1 MIFLKIVPDT
11 SVIID
16 GRISHLIN
24 TGEIETGEYN
34 KAEIIVP
41 EAAIAELESQAN
53 QGREIGFSGLT
64 ELQKLCKLAEE
75 NKIIIRFTGPRPSLE
90 QVKLASGG
98 EIDALIRQVAI
109 DNNARFITSDTIQS
123 EVARAKGLDV
133 MYLRPQGEDLT
144 PLAIDKFFDE
154 YTIAVHL
161 KERARPTAKKG
172 SIKEQKLVTIRD
184 NPMNEYELRVIAQ
197 EVLERARRDP
207 DGFIEMERKGA
218 TVVQIGSMRIAISR
232 RPFSD
237 GMEITAVRPIVDID
251 LDDYDE
257 AARIKELLKGDTRAT
272 LIIGPPGSG
281 KTTLVQGIATYLL
294 EKGNVVK
301 TMEQPREL
309 QIPDEITQYTTLEG
323 SMKNTADLLLLL
335 RPDYVIFD
343 DLRRNDDFEVFSD
356 LRLAG
361 ISMIGVM
368 HALSP
373 GEAICRFIDRVD
385 LSVLHQVIGS
395 IVFVHKGVIQTILTT
410 DLILKAPD
418 GMEGEL
424 AIRPVTVVSDLIT
437 HEKIYEIFRCENETI
452 IMPASA
458 DVFESS
464 DYQIESDLPTDIAT
478 SSESFSAKAD
488 ASGILSQAPS
498 AVSHPAHS
506 AIPQHGFETCYA
518 NGGGF
523 DTVKQEVRD
532 EHIKNSFGGESEKSH
547 KIDDIVLKGDL
558 RKHHDEVQSSETEKT
573 AIKPESVA
581 ISDESEDESASWDV
595 TERDIQREIGRYT
608 NGQITV
614 EMFSA
619 TKAIVFIDDRDVPAA
634 IGKGGKNIAG
644 IVNRVGVGIDIRP
657 ASDMFRSDGG
667 AKESAGTHGKTS
679 AGHTANTAN
688 TREHTGATTSS
699 QAASNAASA
708 VTGNTTP
715 SGEMLVSE
723 GVYIRVEKKHLA
735 VISHENIGKIV
746 DVFSGRDYLFTATA
760 NESGEIILAKNSTIA
775 QEMLKRYTEGE
786 PIRLKTV

>member
-24 TGEIETGEYN
+24 IGEIETGEYN
-34 KAEIIVP
+34 KTEIIVP

-53 QGREIGFSGLT
+53 QGREIGLSGLT

-75 NKIIIRFTGPRPSLE
+75 GKISIRFTGPRPTLE
-90 QVKLASGG
+90 QVKLANGG

-133 MYLRPQGEDLT
+133 LYLRPQGENFT
-144 PLAIDKFFDE
+144 PLAIDQFFDE
-154 YTIAVHL
+154 YTIAVYL
-161 KERARPTAKKG
+161 KERARPVAKKG
-172 SIKEQKLVTIRD
+172 SIKEQSLVAIRD
-184 NPMNEYELRVIAQ
+184 NPMNEYELRIIAQ

-218 TVVQIGSMRIAISR
+218 TVVQIGSMRIAISK

-237 GMEITAVRPIVDID
+237 GMEIIAVRPIVDID
-251 LDDYDE
+251 LDDYEE
-257 AARIKELLKGDTRAT
+257 AEKIKTLLKGDTRAM

-294 EKGNVVK
+294 SEGNIVK

-323 SMKNTADLLLLL
+323 SMKNTADLLMLL

-361 ISMIGVM
+361 IGMIGVM

-395 IVFVHKGVIQTILTT
+395 IVFVYGGVIQTILTT
-410 DLILKAPD
+410 DLILKCPD
-418 GMEGEL
+418 GMEREL
-424 AIRPVTVVSDLIT
+424 SFRPVTVVSDLLT
-437 HEKIYEIFRCENETI
+437 NEKVYEIFRCEHETI

-458 DVFESS
+458 DIYESS
-464 DYQIESDLPTDIAT
+464 DYVTEVESPSDTGSAPVINEPFNSLSPGTATVQISKELYAATYIESTNVHQILTEKESEIA
-478 SSESFSAKAD
+478 
-488 ASGILSQAPS
+488 
-498 AVSHPAHS
+498 VHS
-506 AIPQHGFETCYA
+506 AINETE
-518 NGGGF
+518 
-523 DTVKQEVRD
+523 QS
-532 EHIKNSFGGESEKSH
+532 ISEK
-547 KIDDIVLKGDL
+547 DVP
-558 RKHHDEVQSSETEKT
+558 EEKST
-573 AIKPESVA
+573 ANPSQK
-581 ISDESEDESASWDV
+581 DESEEEGASWEI

-608 NGQITV
+608 NGHIVV
-614 EMFSA
+614 EMRSA
-619 TKAIVFIDDRDVPAA
+619 TKAIVYIDDRDVPAA
-634 IGKGGKNIAG
+634 IGKGGKNIAA

-657 ASDMFRSDGG
+657 ESDMMRGDAVKS
-667 AKESAGTHGKTS
+667 
-679 AGHTANTAN
+679 TANIPGNTYKRGGEVNSIDAN
-688 TREHTGATTSS
+688 T
-699 QAASNAASA
+699 
-708 VTGNTTP
+708 
-715 SGEMLVSE
+715 SGEILVND
-723 GVYIRVEKKHLA
+723 GLHVRVDKKHLA
-735 VISHENIGKIV
+735 IMSHENIGRMV
-746 DVFSGRDYLFTATA
+746 DIFSGREYLFTATV

-775 QEMLKRYTEGE
+775 QEMLKRYNEGE

>member
-41 EAAIAELESQAN
+41 EAAVAELESQAN

-64 ELQKLCKLAEE
+64 ELQKLCKFAEE
-75 NKIIIRFTGPRPSLE
+75 GKISIRFTGTRPTLE

-133 MYLRPQGEDLT
+133 LYLRPQGENFT
-144 PLAIDKFFDE
+144 PLAIDQFFDE
-154 YTIAVHL
+154 YTIAVYL
-161 KERARPTAKKG
+161 KERARPVAKKG
-172 SIKEQKLVTIRD
+172 SIKEQKLVSIRD

-251 LDDYDE
+251 LDDYKE
-257 AARIKELLKGDTRAT
+257 ADQIKELLKGGTRAM

-294 EKGNVVK
+294 NEGNVVK

-323 SMKNTADLLLLL
+323 SMKNTADLLMLL
-335 RPDYVIFD
+335 RPDFVIFD

-361 ISMIGVM
+361 IGMIGVM
-368 HALSP
+368 HACSP

-395 IVFVHKGVIQTILTT
+395 IVFVYGGAIQTILTT
-410 DLILKAPD
+410 DLILKCPD

-424 AIRPVTVVSDLIT
+424 TFRPVTVVSDCISN
-437 HEKIYEIFRCENETI
+437 EKVYEIFRCENETI
-452 IMPASA
+452 IMPASP
-458 DVFESS
+458 DIYESS
-464 DYQIESDLPTDIAT
+464 EYITEVDTPLDTISAPAPVHDETFDAVNAVLQKTATTQTVEELYTPEYGESVDT
-478 SSESFSAKAD
+478 SHISTEKE
-488 ASGILSQAPS
+488 LK
-498 AVSHPAHS
+498 
-506 AIPQHGFETCYA
+506 IPQKSIT
-518 NGGGF
+518 N
-523 DTVKQEVRD
+523 TIRD
-532 EHIKNSFGGESEKSH
+532 EARQDSGGKEK
-547 KIDDIVLKGDL
+547 
-558 RKHHDEVQSSETEKT
+558 
-573 AIKPESVA
+573 
-581 ISDESEDESASWDV
+581 DESEEKNMVFLPSTDEAEEEGVSWEI

-608 NGQITV
+608 SGQIIV
-614 EMFSA
+614 EMRSA
-619 TKAIVFIDDRDVPAA
+619 TKAVVYIDDRDVPAA

-657 ASDMFRSDGG
+657 TSETFREDFAKSPVSAPGGGSGNGNEASSINANSVGEILINDGL
-667 AKESAGTHGKTS
+667 H
-679 AGHTANTAN
+679 
-688 TREHTGATTSS
+688 
-699 QAASNAASA
+699 
-708 VTGNTTP
+708 V
-715 SGEMLVSE
+715 
-723 GVYIRVEKKHLA
+723 RVEKKHLA
-735 VISHENIGKIV
+735 VISHENIGRIV
-746 DVFSGRDYLFTATA
+746 DVFSGREYLFTATI

-775 QEMLKRYTEGE
+775 QEMLKRYNEGE
-786 PIRLKTV
+786 PIRLKAV

>member
-1 MIFLKIVPDT
+1 MVFLKIVPDT

-41 EAAIAELESQAN
+41 EAAVAELESQAN

-75 NKIIIRFTGPRPSLE
+75 GKISIRFTGTRPTLE

-133 MYLRPQGEDLT
+133 LYLRPQGENFT
-144 PLAIDKFFDE
+144 PLAIDQFFDE
-154 YTIAVHL
+154 YTIAVYL
-161 KERARPTAKKG
+161 KERARPVAKKG
-172 SIKEQKLVTIRD
+172 SIKEQKLVSIRD

-251 LDDYDE
+251 LDDYKE
-257 AARIKELLKGDTRAT
+257 ADQIKELLKGDTRAM

-294 EKGNVVK
+294 NEGNVVK

-323 SMKNTADLLLLL
+323 SMKNTADLLMLL
-335 RPDYVIFD
+335 RPDCVIFD

-361 ISMIGVM
+361 IGMIGVM

-395 IVFVHKGVIQTILTT
+395 IVFVYGGAIQTILTT
-410 DLILKAPD
+410 DLILKCPD

-424 AIRPVTVVSDLIT
+424 TFRPVTVVSDRISN
-437 HEKIYEIFRCENETI
+437 EKIYEIFRCENETI

-458 DVFESS
+458 DIYESS
-464 DYQIESDLPTDIAT
+464 EYMTEVDAASDVLPAPVPLHAETFDAVNGVLQTAATAQIAKELHTSEYYESVSTNLIFTENELQNPYKSTIDTFQDEERKD
-478 SSESFSAKAD
+478 SGRKESGGSEEENTV
-488 ASGILSQAPS
+488 LQPS
-498 AVSHPAHS
+498 
-506 AIPQHGFETCYA
+506 T
-518 NGGGF
+518 
-523 DTVKQEVRD
+523 
-532 EHIKNSFGGESEKSH
+532 
-547 KIDDIVLKGDL
+547 
-558 RKHHDEVQSSETEKT
+558 DEVEE
-573 AIKPESVA
+573 EG
-581 ISDESEDESASWDV
+581 ASWDI

-608 NGQITV
+608 NGQIIV
-614 EMFSA
+614 EMRSA
-619 TKAIVFIDDRDVPAA
+619 TKAVVYIDDRDVPAA

-657 ASDMFRSDGG
+657 ASEMFREDFQKSSVSATGG
-667 AKESAGTHGKTS
+667 GSGEGSEASS
-679 AGHTANTAN
+679 INANT
-688 TREHTGATTSS
+688 
-699 QAASNAASA
+699 
-708 VTGNTTP
+708 
-715 SGEMLVSE
+715 SGEILINDGLHVR
-723 GVYIRVEKKHLA
+723 IDKKHLA
-735 VISHENIGKIV
+735 VISHENIGRIV
-746 DVFSGRDYLFTATA
+746 DVFSGREYLFTATI

-775 QEMLKRYTEGE
+775 QEMLKRYNEGE
-786 PIRLKTV
+786 PIRLKAV

>member
-41 EAAIAELESQAN
+41 EAAVAELESQAN

-75 NKIIIRFTGPRPSLE
+75 GKISIRFTGTRPTLE

-133 MYLRPQGEDLT
+133 LYLRPQGENFT
-144 PLAIDKFFDE
+144 PLAIDQFFDE
-154 YTIAVHL
+154 HTIAVYL
-161 KERARPTAKKG
+161 KERARPVAKKG
-172 SIKEQKLVTIRD
+172 SIKDQKLVSIRE
-184 NPMNEYELRVIAQ
+184 NPMNEYELRIIAQ

-251 LDDYDE
+251 LDGYEE
-257 AARIKELLKGDTRAT
+257 ADQIKELLKGDTRAM

-294 EKGNVVK
+294 NEGNVIK

-323 SMKNTADLLLLL
+323 SMKNTADLLMLL
-335 RPDYVIFD
+335 RPDCVIFD

-361 ISMIGVM
+361 IGMIGVM

-395 IVFVHKGVIQTILTT
+395 IVFVHGGAIQTILTT
-410 DLILKAPD
+410 DLILKCPD

-424 AIRPVTVVSDLIT
+424 TFRPVTVVSDRMSN
-437 HEKIYEIFRCENETI
+437 EKVYEIFRCENETI
-452 IMPASA
+452 IMPASP
-458 DVFESS
+458 DIYESS
-464 DYQIESDLPTDIAT
+464 EYITEVD
-478 SSESFSAKAD
+478 
-488 ASGILSQAPS
+488 APS
-498 AVSHPAHS
+498 DIMSISSPVSANAETRDAINAVS
-506 AIPQHGFETCYA
+506 Q
-518 NGGGF
+518 
-523 DTVKQEVRD
+523 
-532 EHIKNSFGGESEKSH
+532 
-547 KIDDIVLKGDL
+547 
-558 RKHHDEVQSSETEKT
+558 KT
-573 AIKPESVA
+573 ATTTAKELHSQEYDESVNTSH
-581 ISDESEDESASWDV
+581 ISAENELKTPHQIAVDNIQGETIQDTDGKERGEAEEGNTVFKPSTDEIEEESASWEI

-608 NGQITV
+608 NGQIIV
-614 EMFSA
+614 EMRSA
-619 TKAIVFIDDRDVPAA
+619 TKAVVYIDDRDVPAA

-657 ASDMFRSDGG
+657 SSEMFREEFVKSPVGAVGDGSENG
-667 AKESAGTHGKTS
+667 NETSSINAGT
-679 AGHTANTAN
+679 
-688 TREHTGATTSS
+688 
-699 QAASNAASA
+699 
-708 VTGNTTP
+708 
-715 SGEMLVSE
+715 SGELLMNDGLQV
-723 GVYIRVEKKHLA
+723 RVDKKHLA
-735 VISHENIGKIV
+735 VISHENIGRIV
-746 DVFSGRDYLFTATA
+746 DVFSGREYLFTATI

-775 QEMLKRYTEGE
+775 QEMLKRYNEGE

>member
-1 MIFLKIVPDT
+1 MKIVPDT

-41 EAAIAELESQAN
+41 EAAVAELESQAN

-75 NKIIIRFTGPRPSLE
+75 GKISIRFTGTRPTLE

-133 MYLRPQGEDLT
+133 LYLRPQGENFT
-144 PLAIDKFFDE
+144 PLAIDQFFDE
-154 YTIAVHL
+154 YTIAVYL
-161 KERARPTAKKG
+161 KERARPVAKKG
-172 SIKEQKLVTIRD
+172 SIKEQKLVSIRD

-251 LDDYDE
+251 LDDYKE
-257 AARIKELLKGDTRAT
+257 ADQIKELLKGDTRAM

-294 EKGNVVK
+294 NEGNVVK

-323 SMKNTADLLLLL
+323 SMKNTADLLMLL
-335 RPDYVIFD
+335 RPDCVIFD

-361 ISMIGVM
+361 IGMIGVM

-395 IVFVHKGVIQTILTT
+395 IVFVYGGAIQTILTT
-410 DLILKAPD
+410 DLILKCPD

-424 AIRPVTVVSDLIT
+424 TFRPVTVVSDRISN
-437 HEKIYEIFRCENETI
+437 EKIYEIFRCENETI

-458 DVFESS
+458 DIYESS
-464 DYQIESDLPTDIAT
+464 EYMTEVDAASDVLPAPVPLHAETFDAVNGVLQTAATAQIAKELHTSEYYESVSTNLIFTENELQNPYKSTIDTFQDEERKD
-478 SSESFSAKAD
+478 SGRKESGGSEEENTV
-488 ASGILSQAPS
+488 LQPS
-498 AVSHPAHS
+498 
-506 AIPQHGFETCYA
+506 T
-518 NGGGF
+518 
-523 DTVKQEVRD
+523 
-532 EHIKNSFGGESEKSH
+532 
-547 KIDDIVLKGDL
+547 
-558 RKHHDEVQSSETEKT
+558 DEVEE
-573 AIKPESVA
+573 EG
-581 ISDESEDESASWDV
+581 ASWDI

-608 NGQITV
+608 NGQIIV
-614 EMFSA
+614 EMRSA
-619 TKAIVFIDDRDVPAA
+619 TKAVVYIDDRDVPAA

-657 ASDMFRSDGG
+657 ASEMFREDFQKSSVSATGG
-667 AKESAGTHGKTS
+667 GSGEGSEASS
-679 AGHTANTAN
+679 INANT
-688 TREHTGATTSS
+688 
-699 QAASNAASA
+699 
-708 VTGNTTP
+708 
-715 SGEMLVSE
+715 SGEILINDGLHVR
-723 GVYIRVEKKHLA
+723 IDKKHLA
-735 VISHENIGKIV
+735 VISHENIGRIV
-746 DVFSGRDYLFTATA
+746 DVFSGREYLFTATI

-775 QEMLKRYTEGE
+775 QEMLKRYNEGE
-786 PIRLKTV
+786 PIRLKAV

>member
-1 MIFLKIVPDT
+1 VIFLKIVPDT

-41 EAAIAELESQAN
+41 EAVIAELESQAN
-53 QGREIGFSGLT
+53 QGREVGLSGLT

-75 NKIIIRFTGPRPSLE
+75 GKISIRFTGPRPTLE

-109 DNNARFITSDTIQS
+109 DNNARFITSDTVQS

-133 MYLRPQGEDLT
+133 LFLRPQGEDFT
-144 PLAIDKFFDE
+144 PLAIDQFFDE
-154 YTIAVHL
+154 YTIAVYL
-161 KERARPTAKKG
+161 KERARPMAKKG
-172 SIKEQKLVTIRD
+172 SIKEQSLVAIRD
-184 NPMNEYELRVIAQ
+184 NPMNEYELRLIAQ

-218 TVVQIGSMRIAISR
+218 TVVQIGTMRIVISK

-237 GMEITAVRPIVDID
+237 GMEIIAVRPIVDIS
-251 LDDYDE
+251 LDHYAE
-257 AARIKELLKGDTRAT
+257 ADKIKQLLKGDTRAM

-294 EKGNVVK
+294 GEGNIIK

-323 SMKNTADLLLLL
+323 SMKNTADLLMLL

-343 DLRRNDDFEVFSD
+343 DLRKNDDFEVFSD

-361 ISMIGVM
+361 IGMIGVM

-395 IVFVHKGVIQTILTT
+395 IVFVYGGVIQTILTT
-410 DLILKAPD
+410 DLILKCPD

-424 AIRPVTVVSDLIT
+424 TFRPVTVVSDLLT
-437 HEKIYEIFRCENETI
+437 NEKVYEIFRCEHETI
-452 IMPASA
+452 IMPSSA
-458 DVFESS
+458 DVYESS
-464 DYQIESDLPTDIAT
+464 DYVTEAY
-478 SSESFSAKAD
+478 
-488 ASGILSQAPS
+488 APS
-498 AVSHPAHS
+498 DTGSTSTVDEPVNAVSPRAPDVQISKELHIAEYVESLISHISTEKEPES
-506 AIPQHGFETCYA
+506 AADSVINESEQ
-518 NGGGF
+518 NGGEI
-523 DTVKQEVRD
+523 DTPEEKGTENFSQNE
-532 EHIKNSFGGESEKSH
+532 ESEEEN
-547 KIDDIVLKGDL
+547 V
-558 RKHHDEVQSSETEKT
+558 
-573 AIKPESVA
+573 
-581 ISDESEDESASWDV
+581 SWEV

-608 NGQITV
+608 NGHIVV
-614 EMFSA
+614 EMRSA
-619 TKAIVFIDDRDVPAA
+619 TKAIVYIDDRDVPAA
-634 IGKGGKNIAG
+634 IGKGGKNISG

-657 ASDMFRSDGG
+657 ESDMIRGDS
-667 AKESAGTHGKTS
+667 GK
-679 AGHTANTAN
+679 NTAN
-688 TREHTGATTSS
+688 T
-699 QAASNAASA
+699 
-708 VTGNTTP
+708 TGNARSGGEVNP
-715 SGEMLVSE
+715 IDANISGEVLINDGLHVR
-723 GVYIRVEKKHLA
+723 IDKKHLA
-735 VISHENIGKIV
+735 IITQENIGRIV
-746 DVFSGRDYLFTATA
+746 DVFSGREYLFTATV
-760 NESGEIILAKNSTIA
+760 NEAGEIMLAKNSTIA
-775 QEMLKRYTEGE
+775 QEMLKRYNEGE

>member
-1 MIFLKIVPDT
+1 MNFLKIVPDT

-41 EAAIAELESQAN
+41 EAAVAELESQAN

-75 NKIIIRFTGPRPSLE
+75 GKISIRFTGTRPTLE

-133 MYLRPQGEDLT
+133 LYLRPQGENFT
-144 PLAIDKFFDE
+144 PLAIDQFFDE
-154 YTIAVHL
+154 YTIAVYL
-161 KERARPTAKKG
+161 KERARPVAKKG
-172 SIKEQKLVTIRD
+172 SIKEQKLVSIRD

-197 EVLERARRDP
+197 EVLERARRHP

-251 LDDYDE
+251 LDDYKE
-257 AARIKELLKGDTRAT
+257 ADQIKQLLKGDTRAM

-294 EKGNVVK
+294 SEGNVVK

-323 SMKNTADLLLLL
+323 SMKNTADLLMLL
-335 RPDYVIFD
+335 RPDCVIFD

-361 ISMIGVM
+361 IGMIGVM

-395 IVFVHKGVIQTILTT
+395 IVFVYGGAIQTILTT
-410 DLILKAPD
+410 DLILKCPD

-424 AIRPVTVVSDLIT
+424 TFRPVTVVSDRISN
-437 HEKIYEIFRCENETI
+437 EKIYEIFRCENETI

-458 DVFESS
+458 DIYESS
-464 DYQIESDLPTDIAT
+464 EYITEVDAHSD
-478 SSESFSAKAD
+478 
-488 ASGILSQAPS
+488 ILSAHAPANDETFDAAS
-498 AVSHPAHS
+498 AASQKAATTHTVTELHTLEYCESISTSHVSTEKELK
-506 AIPQHGFETCYA
+506 IPNKSTI
-518 NGGGF
+518 
-523 DTVKQEVRD
+523 DTTRD
-532 EHIKNSFGGESEKSH
+532 EIRKERGGSEEENM
-547 KIDDIVLKGDL
+547 VLQPST
-558 RKHHDEVQSSETEKT
+558 DEVEE
-573 AIKPESVA
+573 EGV
-581 ISDESEDESASWDV
+581 SWEI

-608 NGQITV
+608 NGQIIV
-614 EMFSA
+614 EMRSA
-619 TKAIVFIDDRDVPAA
+619 TKAVVYIDDRDVPAA

-657 ASDMFRSDGG
+657 ASEVFRGDF
-667 AKESAGTHGKTS
+667 AKSPVSATGCGNGNEAS
-679 AGHTANTAN
+679 SINANT
-688 TREHTGATTSS
+688 
-699 QAASNAASA
+699 
-708 VTGNTTP
+708 
-715 SGEMLVSE
+715 SGEILINDGLHV
-723 GVYIRVEKKHLA
+723 RVDKKHLA
-735 VISHENIGKIV
+735 VISHENIGRIV
-746 DVFSGRDYLFTATA
+746 DVFSGREYLFTATI

-775 QEMLKRYTEGE
+775 QEMLKRYNEGE

>member
-34 KAEIIVP
+34 KTEIIVP
-41 EAAIAELESQAN
+41 EAAVAELESQAN
-53 QGREIGFSGLT
+53 QGREIGFAGLT
-64 ELQKLCKLAEE
+64 ELQKLCKFAEE
-75 NKIIIRFTGPRPSLE
+75 GKISIRFAGSRPTLE

-98 EIDALIRQVAI
+98 EIDALIRQIAI

-133 MYLRPQGEDLT
+133 MYLRPQGEDFT
-144 PLAIDKFFDE
+144 PLAIDQFFDE
-154 YTIAVHL
+154 YTIAVYL
-161 KERARPTAKKG
+161 KERARPVAKRG
-172 SIKEQKLVTIRD
+172 SIKDQTLVTIRD

-251 LDDYDE
+251 LDDYEE
-257 AARIKELLKGDTRAT
+257 AGQMKELLKGDTRAM

-294 EKGNVVK
+294 GEGNVVK

-323 SMKNTADLLLLL
+323 SMKNTADLLMLL

-361 ISMIGVM
+361 IGMIGVM

-395 IVFVHKGVIQTILTT
+395 IVFVHSGAIQTILTT
-410 DLILKAPD
+410 DLILKSPD

-424 AIRPVTVVSDLIT
+424 AFRPVTVVSDRLSG
-437 HEKIYEIFRCENETI
+437 EKIYEIFRCENETI

-458 DVFESS
+458 DTYESS
-464 DYQIESDLPTDIAT
+464 EYVPEGDVSSDIASTITETIDVAAVLSQKIVASIDELIIPEFSESGHVDQIQIEKDMEVPLQAAKGSRDGIQGEERLGSSGRDLPEEEAVVP
-478 SSESFSAKAD
+478 SSIEEMEEE
-488 ASGILSQAPS
+488 G
-498 AVSHPAHS
+498 
-506 AIPQHGFETCYA
+506 
-518 NGGGF
+518 
-523 DTVKQEVRD
+523 
-532 EHIKNSFGGESEKSH
+532 
-547 KIDDIVLKGDL
+547 
-558 RKHHDEVQSSETEKT
+558 
-573 AIKPESVA
+573 VA
-581 ISDESEDESASWDV
+581 WEI

-608 NGQITV
+608 NGQIIV
-614 EMFSA
+614 EMRSA
-619 TKAIVFIDDRDVPAA
+619 TKAVVYIDDRDVPAA

-657 ASDMFRSDGG
+657 GSEMLRGEVPKSTVSGSSTSTV
-667 AKESAGTHGKTS
+667 SAPPSSTGTFSGNEVS
-679 AGHTANTAN
+679 SINANT
-688 TREHTGATTSS
+688 
-699 QAASNAASA
+699 
-708 VTGNTTP
+708 P
-715 SGEMLVSE
+715 GEVLIND
-723 GVYIRVEKKHLA
+723 GLHIRVDKKHLA
-735 VISHENIGKIV
+735 VISHENIGRIV
-746 DVFSGRDYLFTATA
+746 DVFSGREYLFTATI

-775 QEMLKRYTEGE
+775 QEMLKRYNEGE
-786 PIRLKTV
+786 PIRLKAV

>member
-1 MIFLKIVPDT
+1 MQAKLAVVFSRIKLLHPLIGREKYIHTVIFLKIVPDT

-24 TGEIETGEYN
+24 TGEIETGENN

-41 EAAIAELESQAN
+41 EAAVAELESQAN

-75 NKIIIRFTGPRPSLE
+75 GKISIRFTGSRPTLE

-133 MYLRPQGEDLT
+133 LYLRPQGENFT
-144 PLAIDKFFDE
+144 PLAIDQFFDE
-154 YTIAVHL
+154 YTIAVYL
-161 KERARPTAKKG
+161 KERARPVAKKG
-172 SIKEQKLVTIRD
+172 SIKEQSLVAIRD

-237 GMEITAVRPIVDID
+237 GMEIIAVRPIVDID
-251 LDDYDE
+251 LDDYEE
-257 AARIKELLKGDTRAT
+257 ADKIRNLLKGDTRAM

-294 EKGNVVK
+294 NGGNVVK

-323 SMKNTADLLLLL
+323 SMKNTADLLMLL

-361 ISMIGVM
+361 IGMIGVM

-395 IVFVHKGVIQTILTT
+395 IVFVYGGVIQTILTT
-410 DLILKAPD
+410 DLILKCPD

-424 AIRPVTVVSDLIT
+424 SFRPVTVVSDLLT
-437 HEKIYEIFRCENETI
+437 NEKIYEIFRCEHETI

-458 DVFESS
+458 DIYESS
-464 DYQIESDLPTDIAT
+464 DYVNEADTPSDTGSTSATDEPPNSASPQT
-478 SSESFSAKAD
+478 SAVFEYSES
-488 ASGILSQAPS
+488 I
-498 AVSHPAHS
+498 
-506 AIPQHGFETCYA
+506 
-518 NGGGF
+518 
-523 DTVKQEVRD
+523 TVNQISTEK
-532 EHIKNSFGGESEKSH
+532 ESEVAVNFE
-547 KIDDIVLKGDL
+547 IN
-558 RKHHDEVQSSETEKT
+558 ETEQSSSAQDAPEE
-573 AIKPESVA
+573 ESV
-581 ISDESEDESASWDV
+581 SWEV

-608 NGQITV
+608 NGHIIV
-614 EMFSA
+614 EMRSA
-619 TKAIVFIDDRDVPAA
+619 TKAIVYIDDRDVPAA

-657 ASDMFRSDGG
+657 ESDMVRGDL
-667 AKESAGTHGKTS
+667 AKSP
-679 AGHTANTAN
+679 ANTPGSALRGGGEIKPINAN
-688 TREHTGATTSS
+688 T
-699 QAASNAASA
+699 
-708 VTGNTTP
+708 
-715 SGEMLVSE
+715 SGEVLINDGLHV
-723 GVYIRVEKKHLA
+723 RVDKKHLA
-735 VISHENIGKIV
+735 IISHENIGRIV
-746 DVFSGRDYLFTATA
+746 DVFSGREYLFTATV

-775 QEMLKRYTEGE
+775 QEMLKRYNEGE

>member
-1 MIFLKIVPDT
+1 VVFLKIVPDT

-41 EAAIAELESQAN
+41 EAAVAELESQAN

-75 NKIIIRFTGPRPSLE
+75 GKISIRFTGTRPTLE

-133 MYLRPQGEDLT
+133 LYLRPQGENFT
-144 PLAIDKFFDE
+144 PLAIDQFFDE
-154 YTIAVHL
+154 YTIAVYL
-161 KERARPTAKKG
+161 KERARPVAKKG
-172 SIKEQKLVTIRD
+172 SIKEQKLVSIRD

-251 LDDYDE
+251 LDDYKE
-257 AARIKELLKGDTRAT
+257 ADQIKELLKGDTRAM

-294 EKGNVVK
+294 NEGNVVK

-323 SMKNTADLLLLL
+323 SMKNTADLLMLL
-335 RPDYVIFD
+335 RPDCVIFD

-361 ISMIGVM
+361 IGMIGVM

-395 IVFVHKGVIQTILTT
+395 IVFVYGGAIQTILTT
-410 DLILKAPD
+410 DLILKCPD

-424 AIRPVTVVSDLIT
+424 TFRPVTVVSDRISN
-437 HEKIYEIFRCENETI
+437 EKIYEIFRCENETI

-458 DVFESS
+458 DIYESS
-464 DYQIESDLPTDIAT
+464 EYMTEVDAASDVLPAPVPLHAETFDAVNGVLQTAATAQIAKELHTSEYYESVSTNLIFTENELQNPYKSTIDTFQDEERKD
-478 SSESFSAKAD
+478 SGRKESGGSEEENTV
-488 ASGILSQAPS
+488 LQPS
-498 AVSHPAHS
+498 
-506 AIPQHGFETCYA
+506 T
-518 NGGGF
+518 
-523 DTVKQEVRD
+523 
-532 EHIKNSFGGESEKSH
+532 
-547 KIDDIVLKGDL
+547 
-558 RKHHDEVQSSETEKT
+558 DEVEE
-573 AIKPESVA
+573 EG
-581 ISDESEDESASWDV
+581 ASWDI

-608 NGQITV
+608 NGQIIV
-614 EMFSA
+614 EMRSA
-619 TKAIVFIDDRDVPAA
+619 TKAVVYIDDRDVPAA

-657 ASDMFRSDGG
+657 ASEMFREDFQKSSVSATGG
-667 AKESAGTHGKTS
+667 GSGEGSEASS
-679 AGHTANTAN
+679 INANT
-688 TREHTGATTSS
+688 
-699 QAASNAASA
+699 
-708 VTGNTTP
+708 
-715 SGEMLVSE
+715 SGEILINDGLHVR
-723 GVYIRVEKKHLA
+723 IDKKHLA
-735 VISHENIGKIV
+735 VISHENIGRIV
-746 DVFSGRDYLFTATA
+746 DVFSGREYLFTATI

-775 QEMLKRYTEGE
+775 QEMLKRYNEGE
-786 PIRLKTV
+786 PIRLKAV

>member
-34 KAEIIVP
+34 KTEIIVP
-41 EAAIAELESQAN
+41 EAAVAELESQAN
-53 QGREIGFSGLT
+53 QGREIGFAGLT
-64 ELQKLCKLAEE
+64 ELQKLCKFAEE
-75 NKIIIRFTGPRPSLE
+75 GKISIRFAGSRPTLE

-98 EIDALIRQVAI
+98 EIDALIRQIAI

-133 MYLRPQGEDLT
+133 MYLRPQGEDFT
-144 PLAIDKFFDE
+144 PLAIDQFFDE
-154 YTIAVHL
+154 YTIAVYL
-161 KERARPTAKKG
+161 KERARPVAKRG
-172 SIKEQKLVTIRD
+172 SIKDQALVTIRD

-251 LDDYDE
+251 LDDYEE
-257 AARIKELLKGDTRAT
+257 AGQMKELLKGDTRAM

-294 EKGNVVK
+294 GEGNVVK

-323 SMKNTADLLLLL
+323 SMKNTADLLMLL

-361 ISMIGVM
+361 IGMIGVM

-395 IVFVHKGVIQTILTT
+395 IVFVHSGAIQTILTT
-410 DLILKAPD
+410 DLILKSPD

-424 AIRPVTVVSDLIT
+424 AFRPVTVVSDRLSG
-437 HEKIYEIFRCENETI
+437 EKIYEIFRCENETI

-458 DVFESS
+458 DTYESS
-464 DYQIESDLPTDIAT
+464 EYVPEGDVSSDIASTIPETIDVAAVLSQKIVASIDELIIPEFSVPDCADQVQTEKDMEVPLQAAKGSRDGIQGEERLGSSGRDLPEEEAVVP
-478 SSESFSAKAD
+478 SSIEEMEEE
-488 ASGILSQAPS
+488 G
-498 AVSHPAHS
+498 
-506 AIPQHGFETCYA
+506 
-518 NGGGF
+518 
-523 DTVKQEVRD
+523 
-532 EHIKNSFGGESEKSH
+532 
-547 KIDDIVLKGDL
+547 
-558 RKHHDEVQSSETEKT
+558 
-573 AIKPESVA
+573 VA
-581 ISDESEDESASWDV
+581 WEI

-608 NGQITV
+608 NGQIIV
-614 EMFSA
+614 EMRSA
-619 TKAIVFIDDRDVPAA
+619 TKAVVYIDDRDVPAA

-657 ASDMFRSDGG
+657 GSEMLRGEVPKSTVSGSSTSTV
-667 AKESAGTHGKTS
+667 SAPPSSTGTFSGNEVS
-679 AGHTANTAN
+679 SINANT
-688 TREHTGATTSS
+688 
-699 QAASNAASA
+699 
-708 VTGNTTP
+708 P
-715 SGEMLVSE
+715 GEVLIND
-723 GVYIRVEKKHLA
+723 GLHIRVDKKHLA
-735 VISHENIGKIV
+735 VISHENIGRIV
-746 DVFSGRDYLFTATA
+746 DVFSGREYLFTATI

-775 QEMLKRYTEGE
+775 QEMLKRYNEGE
-786 PIRLKTV
+786 PIRLKAV